1 MPLQL
6 QSYGT
11 SQSSH
16 IVDMH
21 TEGASASLS
30 ALVIT
35 NPVFLL
41 PSASRDGK
49 KLR

>member
-11 SQSSH
+11 GQSSH
-16 IVDMH
+16 VVDVH
-21 TEGASASLS
+21 TEGAASLP